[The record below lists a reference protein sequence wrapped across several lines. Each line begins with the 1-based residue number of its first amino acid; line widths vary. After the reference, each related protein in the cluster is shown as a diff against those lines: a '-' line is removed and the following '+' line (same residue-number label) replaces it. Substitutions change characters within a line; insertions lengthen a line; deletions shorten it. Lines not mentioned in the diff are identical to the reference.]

1 MNKYLIQYKIATVA
15 ELIHPFNARG
25 YSFKSYADSWW
36 NCDAWVVSKV
46 IEANTAVEARMSFH
60 KDLIPQIEQF
70 SVISQCAFRII
81 ANSYFIYK
89 ETNNPEKI
97 IYVYYVRD
105 VGHTGLHFD
114 NDEIDQLPKFDKI
127 TNKEGLMYI
136 AEAANASTFYTR
148 LSMLLAGAEGLA
160 GEITTVG
167 RVETNKDEL
176 KEILGVDLYVKLYG
190 YGKGLRH
197 KLFHGNV
204 KTHQLFD
211 GLTEV
216 IYNKLRKYLKN
227 KYDIQLEESVVHP
240 QRNFNGN
247 YEFAATWK
255 RLRDK
260 KYLDLRLIEQPFD
273 EKNPERHAMEQLLF
287 DDYVETPLNY

>member
-36 NCDAWVVSKV
+36 NCDAWIVSKV
-46 IEANTAVEARMSFH
+46 IEANTAVEARVSFH

-89 ETNNPEKI
+89 ETNNPEKT

-148 LSMLLAGAEGLA
+148 LGMLLAGAEGLA
-160 GEITTVG
+160 GEVITKRQVK
-167 RVETNKDEL
+167 TNQIEL
-176 KEILGVDLYVKLYG
+176 RKILGISLYNRLYG

-197 KLFHGNV
+197 KLFHGNI

-211 GLTEV
+211 GLTEAV
-216 IYNKLRKYLKN
+216 YNKLRAYLKSE
-227 KYDIQLEESVVHP
+227 YDIQLEENVVHP

-255 RLRDK
+255 KLRDE
-260 KYLDLRLIEQPFD
+260 KYLDLRLIEKVFD
-273 EKNPERHAMEQLLF
+273 ENNDRRHEVEHQIFDGYVISPKN
-287 DDYVETPLNY
+287 Y